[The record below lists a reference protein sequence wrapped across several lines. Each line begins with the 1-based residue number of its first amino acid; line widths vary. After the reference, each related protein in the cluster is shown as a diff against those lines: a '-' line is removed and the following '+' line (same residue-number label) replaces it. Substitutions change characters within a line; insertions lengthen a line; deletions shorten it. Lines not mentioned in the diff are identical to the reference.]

1 MKKHC
6 LIFILSIITLF
17 HAKAQQYQ
25 PADSMTVQL
34 ARMFSADI
42 FETNGS
48 PYLKPM
54 VQSMNAT
61 SNSRFFNNAY
71 IPKKVKKP
79 YFKVS
84 VNTMVG
90 FVPENM
96 KTYTPVLPA
105 EELNLTKLA
114 QYIDYDITNPS
125 NIRIKDT
132 AGLAYYAM
140 KTIFYDGIK
149 QGKIDIPKQ
158 SATILG
164 SQNAVFHLDHT
175 VLKELVHSN
184 TAYALLPA
192 NFKLQLDSI
201 IDQFPENFTLP
212 QGANMNT
219 FVAAIPQ
226 FEIGSLYG
234 TELLLRFV
242 PPVNMGK
249 NIGDFAFWGIGLKHS
264 ISQYFFDEEEEYE
277 NDKNSNNNSSP
288 ISANNSIER
297 PFDMAVQAVY
307 QGTYLKN
314 KVGVTNADL
323 TAWANIWDIN
333 LQFSKNMFGWFD
345 IYSGLSYEIM
355 NISSEYIYALPWEV
369 QIQLGMLKL
378 KTDAQGNPVLDEHG
392 WNVYETA
399 DGYPGDTSPQKSTVK
414 VSDTNLKWIIGLS
427 KDIGNFSIFADYNMS
442 TFDIFTAGIM
452 YRF

>member
-1 MKKHC
+1 MKKIII
-6 LIFILSIITLF
+6 LFVIFSVIMF
-17 HAKAQQYQ
+17 EAEAQQYQ
-25 PADSMTVQL
+25 PADSITVQL
-34 ARMFSADI
+34 ARKFSQDI
-42 FETNGS
+42 FETNGT

-61 SNSRFFNNAY
+61 SNSRFFNSAY
-71 IPKKVKKP
+71 VPTKVKKP

-90 FVPENM
+90 FVPDNM
-96 KTYTPVLPA
+96 KTYSPVLPA
-105 EELNLTKLA
+105 EQLDMSKLSQYMDIYPLN
-114 QYIDYDITNPS
+114 
-125 NIRIKDT
+125 IKDT
-132 AGLAYYAM
+132 VGLAYYAM

-149 QGKIDIPKQ
+149 QGKIVVPEK

-164 SQNAVFHLDHT
+164 TQNSIFHLDHT
-175 VLKELVHSN
+175 VMKELVHSN
-184 TAYALLPA
+184 PAYLLLPA
-192 NFKLQLDSI
+192 SFKMQLDSI
-201 IDQFPENFTLP
+201 IEQFPENFTLP
-212 QGANMNT
+212 QGANMNS

-264 ISQYFFDEEEEYE
+264 ISQYFYDYKAEE
-277 NDKNSNNNSSP
+277 DDSP
-288 ISANNSIER
+288 IDINRKIVR

-323 TAWANIWDIN
+323 TAWANIWDFNIQLSAN
-333 LQFSKNMFGWFD
+333 VFGWFD

-355 NISSEYIYALPWEV
+355 NISSEYVYALPWEV
-369 QIQLGMLKL
+369 QIQLGLLKA
-378 KTDAQGNPVLDEHG
+378 KTDGNGEYVRDKNG
-392 WNVYETA
+392 WVVYETA
-399 DGYPGDTSPQKSTVK
+399 DGYPGDSSPQKSTVK
-414 VSDTNLKWIIGLS
+414 VSDTNFKWIIGLS
-427 KDIGNFSIFADYNMS
+427 KDIGKFSIFADYNMS
-442 TFDIFTAGIM
+442 SFDIFTAGIM
-452 YRF
+452 YKF